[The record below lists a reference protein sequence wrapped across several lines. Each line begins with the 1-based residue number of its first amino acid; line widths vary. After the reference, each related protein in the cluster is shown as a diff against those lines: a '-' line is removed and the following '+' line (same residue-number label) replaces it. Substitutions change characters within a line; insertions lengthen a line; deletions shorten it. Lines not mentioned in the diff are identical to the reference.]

1 MDPQTPMS
9 TQSPTFMQ
17 KYKFTVISLVIILI
31 AAIPLL
37 LLSKK
42 TSPKQM
48 QTAQVVS
55 PTPSV
60 APLTPQNAD
69 ARLEKADTDMQQTL
83 NQVDTDLNAAAQ
95 VDASQDST
103 AGL

>member
-1 MDPQTPMS
+1 MDSSSQ
-9 TQSPTFMQ
+9 TFMQ
-17 KYKFTVISLVIILI
+17 KYKFTIISLVIILI

-42 TSPKQM
+42 NAAKIS
-48 QTAQVVS
+48 QTPQAVI
-55 PTPSV
+55 PS
-60 APLTPQNAD
+60 APLTSQNAD
-69 ARLEKADTDMQQTL
+69 TTLDSTDTSLQQTL

>member
-1 MDPQTPMS
+1 M
-9 TQSPTFMQ
+9 FQ
-17 KYKFTVISLVIILI
+17 KYKFTIISLVIILI

-42 TSPKQM
+42 TPTKM
-48 QTAQVVS
+48 PVGTVS

-60 APLTPQNAD
+60 APLTTQNAD
-69 ARLEKADTDMQQTL
+69 ETLEKADTNLQQTL
-83 NQVDTDLNAAAQ
+83 NQVDIDLNAAAQ
-95 VDASQDST
+95 VDSSQDST